1 MAIAEGLIK
10 WKQELELG
18 CPAFVEFT
26 NPDFVKQAES
36 YGAKGY
42 RIEAADE
49 LLPTLRQA
57 LEDDTVSIIACPVDY
72 SENLKLTDKLGELTH
87 PL

>member
-1 MAIAEGLIK
+1 M
-10 WKQELELG
+10 LG
-18 CPAFVEFT
+18 RAAFVEFI

-49 LLPTLRQA
+49 QSLLFR
-57 LEDDTVSIIACPVDY
+57 SPVVR
-72 SENLKLTDKLGELTH
+72 SGQ
-87 PL
+87 